1 MARPVYGNGFFH
13 VAPGTIFYTIVFDYF
28 DEGEYWE
35 LLRAGEEG
43 REEER
48 LREEMQRLTDQER
61 TLVNGEEVRVRVLRA
76 FVEARGVKNRSS
88 AVFLLE
94 IPYEPRPGV
103 NEYEN
108 YYEAG
113 VAQYSY
119 TVRWTTWCGK
129 IVSIASP
136 GAVRIEGRVASIA
149 VRKGTYVNGHEKVSF
164 FLPEECL
171 TGTPRRRR
179 S

>member
-1 MARPVYGNGFFH
+1 MARPIYGNGFFH
-13 VAPGTIFYTIVFDYF
+13 VAPGAIFYTIVFDYF

-43 REEER
+43 EEEER

-61 TLVNGEEVRVRVLRA
+61 TLVNGREVRVRVLRA
-76 FVEARGVKNRSS
+76 FVETRGVKNRSS

-94 IPYEPRPGV
+94 IPYEPRPGI

-113 VAQYSY
+113 VAEYSY
-119 TVRWTTWCGK
+119 TVRWLTWCGR
-129 IVSIASP
+129 IASVISP
-136 GAVRIEGRVASIA
+136 GTVRIEGRLADIRVK
-149 VRKGTYVNGHEKVSF
+149 RGTYVNGYEKVSF
-164 FLPEECL
+164 YLPEDCL
-171 TGTPRRRR
+171 TGILRHQR